1 MYYDI
6 EGTLAHKDANLAVV
20 DCGGVGYKLNISYTT
35 FSRLPEPGKQVK
47 LFTHLVVKEDALEL
61 IGFGDL
67 SEKSMFLMLLTIS
80 GIGVK
85 SATSIL
91 SALSPERFAFAV
103 ASGDYKEIATAQGV
117 STKTAQK
124 IILELKDKID
134 KENTASAKSGGMDSQ
149 FFADASSAMPVAGNI
164 RGDAIVALMAL
175 GYSRSEASDALKN
188 ADLTKSLE
196 EIIKLG
202 LRNLVKPI

>member
-1 MYYDI
+1 MYYHI
-6 EGTLAHKDANLAVV
+6 EGTLSYKDASLCVI

-35 FSRLPEPGKQVK
+35 YSRLPELGKTAK
-47 LFTHLVVKEDALEL
+47 LFTHLVVKDDALDL
-61 IGFGDL
+61 IGFSDL

-80 GIGVK
+80 GVGVK
-85 SATSIL
+85 VANSVL

-103 ASGDYKEIATAQGV
+103 ASGDYKEIATANGV

-134 KENTASAKSGGMDSQ
+134 KDNISSAKSDRANNQFIDS
-149 FFADASSAMPVAGNI
+149 MPVAGNV

-175 GYSRSEASDALKN
+175 GYSRNEASDALKN
-188 ADLTKSLE
+188 VDLSKSLE

-202 LRNLVKPI
+202 LRNLAKG